1 MKFLGKVFLL
11 MVFAAVV
18 SVGYYVQVLKQPL
31 PFFPTHIP
39 QPPKNEASTFTYK
52 NDQNLFEVKYSKLYQ
67 LSTQNFQP
75 NYFKTGGQS
84 LASISI
90 PQSAYPKTNFGS
102 ASTGFAVKEK
112 STAVD
117 CSTYITSASTT
128 KKMTKSITLN
138 SRQFF
143 TDEFSGAAAG
153 TKYDTKLYRI
163 LRDSTCYEINLT
175 AGIANI
181 GNFEQGAVTELT
193 LADVMPRLEAIAGT
207 FNFVTAITT
216 DSTEATGT
224 LQGHVNIGPNCPVER
239 PGQPCAPSQDAYD
252 LTQIIVYTSDRS
264 KIVTKANLDGK
275 GDYST
280 DIPAGVY
287 YVTYN
292 SVNNLIQPTFKK
304 NTIPSHQ

>member
-1 MKFLGKVFLL
+1 
-11 MVFAAVV
+11 
-18 SVGYYVQVLKQPL
+18 
-31 PFFPTHIP
+31 
-39 QPPKNEASTFTYK
+39 
-52 NDQNLFEVKYSKLYQ
+52 
-67 LSTQNFQP
+67 
-75 NYFKTGGQS
+75 
-84 LASISI
+84 
-90 PQSAYPKTNFGS
+90 
-102 ASTGFAVKEK
+102 
-112 STAVD
+112 
-117 CSTYITSASTT
+117 
-128 KKMTKSITLN
+128 MTKSITLN

-153 TKYDTKLYRI
+153 TKYDTKIYRI

-181 GNFEQGAVTELT
+181 GNFEQGAVTEIT

-264 KIVTKANLDGK
+264 KIVTKANLDCK

-280 DIPAGVY
+280 DIPAGGFFFS
-287 YVTYN
+287 YN
-292 SVNNLIQPTFKK
+292 NSKKTILPPTKK
-304 NTIPSHQ
+304 NTITTPQTPRQPCWTLYTSTHKKPTTS